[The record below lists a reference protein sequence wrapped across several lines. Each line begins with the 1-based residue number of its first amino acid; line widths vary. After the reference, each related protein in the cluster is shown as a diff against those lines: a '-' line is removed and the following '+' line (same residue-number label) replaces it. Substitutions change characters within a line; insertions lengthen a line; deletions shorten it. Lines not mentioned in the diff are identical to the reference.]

1 MEFGI
6 EAYEI
11 KFELKGNDETRF
23 FVVEILT
30 YTNLIIS
37 LAESI
42 TVITKRQALLMS
54 PLSCFGCWP
63 HQFNTTKLHTNSQS
77 RLIAKV
83 SLFFL

>member
-1 MEFGI
+1 MMEFGI
-6 EAYEI
+6 EAYKI
-11 KFELKGNDETRF
+11 KFELKGNDETHF

-63 HQFNTTKLHTNSQS
+63 HQFDKLHTNSRS

-83 SLFFL
+83 TLFFL